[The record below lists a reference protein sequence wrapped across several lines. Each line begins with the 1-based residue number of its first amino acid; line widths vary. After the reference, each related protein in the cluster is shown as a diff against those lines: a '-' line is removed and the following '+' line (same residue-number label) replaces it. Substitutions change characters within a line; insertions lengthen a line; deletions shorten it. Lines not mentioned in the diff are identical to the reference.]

1 MNIKHFSIRTK
12 LFIAFLLACFL
23 SLGAV
28 IFIFKYTVTN
38 AFLDYLEQQ
47 DRSQLDR
54 LEQSLLEHYATQ
66 LSWDALRNNI
76 RSLTPFIAKD
86 QPPPKLPPPE
96 LLEEIF
102 TSPAKKR
109 PPHRSRPPFPGRSG
123 RFFARVIILDQ
134 NREIVFSRPD
144 HVGRSHSL
152 ERPLSYQGHIIGY
165 VGMYR
170 SVEFFDQLDREFAHR
185 LDYLLWLAAI
195 AALITTALFSFLMAR
210 QLVKPIDQLRHATTR
225 LTEGQYGLQM
235 PVKSQDELGK
245 LISDFNQLSIR
256 LKENEGARKQW
267 IMDIAHELRTPLS
280 ILRGEIEAIQDG
292 INEPNEGTINSL
304 HQEVLHLNRLVDDLY
319 TLSMSDSGALSYH
332 KIPLDISSL
341 LTDTLA
347 QFHKSLTDQQITLTT
362 LIRPPPVLVHGDE
375 QRLQQLF
382 QNLLKNTLRY
392 TDSPG
397 QLQVR
402 LQTTLK
408 DVLIQFSDSA
418 PCVPD
423 ESLPKLFERLYRVEG
438 SRNRATGG
446 AGIGLSISSNIAHA
460 HNGNI
465 QASHSPLGGLAI
477 TITLPLYKG

>member
-1 MNIKHFSIRTK
+1 MLIKHFSIRTK
-12 LFIAFLLACFL
+12 LFIAFLLACFI
-23 SLGAV
+23 SLGA
-28 IFIFKYTVTN
+28 IILIFKYTVTD
-38 AFLDYLEQQ
+38 AFLDYIEQQ
-47 DRSQLDR
+47 DKAQLDR

-66 LSWDALRNNI
+66 LSWDALRTNI
-76 RSLTPFIAKD
+76 GSLAPFIIRN
-86 QPPPKLPPPE
+86 QPPPSNPPPE
-96 LLEEIF
+96 ILLEDMF
-102 TSPAKKR
+102 SPAKRK
-109 PPHRSRPPFPGRSG
+109 PPHHSRPPFGRNG
-123 RFFARVIILDQ
+123 RFFARVLILDQ
-134 NREIVFSRPD
+134 NREMVYSRPEFM
-144 HVGRSHSL
+144 GRPHSL
-152 ERPLSYQGHIIGY
+152 ERPLAYQGRIIGY

-170 SVEFFDQLDREFAHR
+170 SVEFLDQLDREFTHR

-195 AALITTALFSFLMAR
+195 AALLTTALFSFLMTR

-235 PVKSQDELGK
+235 AVKSQDELGK
-245 LISDFNQLSIR
+245 LTSDFNQLSER

-267 IMDIAHELRTPLS
+267 IMDIAHELRTPLA
-280 ILRGEIEAIQDG
+280 ILRGEIEALQDG
-292 INEPNEGTINSL
+292 INEPDEATINSL

-341 LTDTLA
+341 LTETLN
-347 QFHKSLTDQQITLTT
+347 QFQKVLADQHITLTT
-362 LIRPPPVLVHGDE
+362 TIRQPPVIVHGDE

-382 QNLLKNTLRY
+382 QNLIKNTQRY

-402 LQTTLK
+402 LQTTSK
-408 DVLIQFSDSA
+408 EVLIQFSDSA
-418 PCVPD
+418 PGVPD
-423 ESLPKLFERLYRVEG
+423 EALPKLFERLYRVEG

-446 AGIGLSISSNIAHA
+446 AGIGLSISYNIVHA
-460 HNGNI
+460 HHGSI

>member
-12 LFIAFLLACFL
+12 LFIAFLLACLL

-28 IFIFKYTVTN
+28 IFIFKYTVTD

-47 DRSQLDR
+47 DEEQLDK
-54 LEQSLLEHYATQ
+54 LEQSLIEHYAIH
-66 LSWDALRNNI
+66 LNWDTLRRNI
-76 RSLTPFIAKD
+76 RSLDPFIFKG
-86 QPPPKLPPPE
+86 QPPPAPPPE
-96 LLEEIF
+96 FLEDLF
-102 TSPAKKR
+102 FSPPKR
-109 PPHRSRPPFPGRSG
+109 KPPHHGHPSFPGRGG
-123 RFFARVIILDQ
+123 RFLSRVIILDQ
-134 NREIVFSRPD
+134 NRQVVFSR
-144 HVGRSHSL
+144 HTQTERQHTL
-152 ERPLSYQGHIIGY
+152 ERPLYYQDHIVGY
-165 VGMYR
+165 VGMY
-170 SVEFFDQLDREFAHR
+170 SVELLDKLDREFARR

-195 AALITTALFSFLMAR
+195 AALITTALFSFLIAR

-245 LISDFNQLSIR
+245 LTSDFNQLSSR

-267 IMDIAHELRTPLS
+267 IMDIAHELRTPLA
-280 ILRGEIEAIQDG
+280 ILRGEIEALQDG
-292 INEPNEGTINSL
+292 INEPDEETINSL

-332 KIPLDISSL
+332 KVPLDISSL
-341 LTDTLA
+341 LNDTLN
-347 QFHKSLTDQQITLTT
+347 QFQKALSDQG
-362 LIRPPPVLVHGDE
+362 IRLSTAIAPYPVMVQGDE

-397 QLQVR
+397 ELQVK
-402 LQTTLK
+402 LQTTSK
-408 DVLIQFSDSA
+408 EVFIQFSDTA
-418 PCVPD
+418 PGVPD

-446 AGIGLSISSNIAHA
+446 AGIGLSISYNITHA

-465 QASHSPLGGLAI
+465 QAHHSPLGGLAI